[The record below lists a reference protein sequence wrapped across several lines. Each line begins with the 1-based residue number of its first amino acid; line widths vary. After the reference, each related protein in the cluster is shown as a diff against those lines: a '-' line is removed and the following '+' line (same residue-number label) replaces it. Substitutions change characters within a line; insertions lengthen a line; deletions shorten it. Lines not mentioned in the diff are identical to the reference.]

1 MTHHFKMHFYL
12 TTSTTPEE
20 YWRCISAAPHDRSRT
35 KITTLLV
42 NATSLIKLKSEHHT
56 SQLLITFYRDEH
68 CEIPMLQIATS
79 KDNFD
84 IPIVTQLVESDS
96 HHNQLRDALAEAG
109 VLCLRMA
116 RKLKLSEFEALAEI
130 FGPIKEP
137 IGRTKD
143 GKTFQYSPRLQ
154 HIDAG
159 YVLTEEDRKK
169 FGDTTF
175 GGLDDQRPG
184 LFETFHCDDTF
195 TIDPAQL
202 TILHARALP
211 VSGGGPTYFM
221 DMRHAF
227 DLLPETQ
234 QIELSELQ
242 ILYAHN
248 NDNAFPPRRAASSEA
263 DCLVEVIHP
272 LIRTHPITDRRA
284 LFVDLDRA
292 KHIVDMTQTAGR
304 QLLQSLQD
312 HAETHAQRCHHDWQ
326 HGDVL
331 IWDNASVQHKAS
343 GNFILGEERR
353 FWRHMVSGPRP
364 A

>member
-1 MTHHFKMHFYL
+1 
-12 TTSTTPEE
+12 
-20 YWRCISAAPHDRSRT
+20 
-35 KITTLLV
+35 
-42 NATSLIKLKSEHHT
+42 
-56 SQLLITFYRDEH
+56 
-68 CEIPMLQIATS
+68 MLQITPS
-79 KDNFD
+79 NDDFS
-84 IPIVTQLVESDS
+84 IPIATHVAESAS
-96 HHNQLRDALAEAG
+96 QSNQLREALAEAG

-116 RKLKLSEFEALAEI
+116 RKLNLSEFEALAEI

-137 IGRTKD
+137 IGRTKA

-159 YVLTEEDRKK
+159 YVLTEEDREK

-211 VSGGGPTYFM
+211 ISGGGPTYFM

-227 DLLPETQ
+227 DLLPQAQ
-234 QIELSELQ
+234 QIELSQLQ
-242 ILYAHN
+242 VLYAHN
-248 NDNAFPPRRAASSEA
+248 NDNAFPPRRAASSKA
-263 DCLVEVIHP
+263 DSLVEVTHP
-272 LIRTHPITDRRA
+272 LIRTHPITGRLA
-284 LFVDLDRA
+284 LFIDLDRA
-292 KHIVDMTQTAGR
+292 KHIVNMTKTAGHR
-304 QLLQSLQD
+304 LLQGLQD
-312 HAETHAQRCHHDWQ
+312 HAEAHAQRCHHDWL
-326 HGDVL
+326 HGDIL

-343 GNFILGEERR
+343 GNFKLGEERR

-364 A
+364 V